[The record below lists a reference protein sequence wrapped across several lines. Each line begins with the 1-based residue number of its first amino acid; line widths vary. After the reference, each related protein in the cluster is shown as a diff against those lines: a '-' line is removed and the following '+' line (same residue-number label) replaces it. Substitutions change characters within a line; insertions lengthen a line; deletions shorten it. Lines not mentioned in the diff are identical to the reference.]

1 MTLKDIVCRTHPS
14 NLITVINYL
23 TDEVLIE
30 TDTPDRILAF
40 FDSELHNLR
49 ECLVYKLDIGTA
61 HNELVLHIV
70 EN

>member
-30 TDTPDRILAF
+30 TDTTDHDAIIEAIC
-40 FDSELHNLR
+40 
-49 ECLVYKLDIGTA
+49 ECGGYDLF
-61 HNELVLHIV
+61 
-70 EN
+70 